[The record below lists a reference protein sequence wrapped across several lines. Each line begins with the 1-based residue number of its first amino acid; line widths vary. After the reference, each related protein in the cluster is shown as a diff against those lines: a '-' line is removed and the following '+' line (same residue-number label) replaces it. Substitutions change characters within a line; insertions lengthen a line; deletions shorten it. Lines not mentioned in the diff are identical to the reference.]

1 MDITTILLVSI
12 PAAIWL
18 WLSFIGTI
26 AARFDSTLDPFQ
38 KKAQIIIVWLIPFIG
53 ASLIIFLVN
62 QHSPE
67 VIPRNLIPWPFKN
80 LIFGKPRARNK
91 DRDNNEESGIDL
103 AISDSQH
110 SHTDYGGGANGGGS
124 D

>member
-1 MDITTILLVSI
+1 MDITTIILVAL
-12 PAAIWL
+12 PVAIWL

-38 KKAQIIIVWLIPFIG
+38 KKAQIIIVWIFPYIG

-62 QHSPE
+62 QHSPDA
-67 VIPRNLIPWPFKN
+67 IPRNLVPWPFKN
-80 LIFGKPRARNK
+80 LIFGKLKPGNNN
-91 DRDNNEESGIDL
+91 RDNNEESGIDL

-110 SHTDYGGGANGGGS
+110 RHTDYGGGGDGGGS